1 MFKNMFKKVML
12 VLVSGFLVFAITSCG
27 KNEKQDLKGKIVIR
41 YWNGFTGPDGLTMQ
55 SIVDNFNREYSSE
68 DIVVMMDRLP
78 WDTLYQKL
86 LATSVSGTLPD
97 IVSIHGQRIPN
108 LVSRN
113 RLLSIDDEMLEE
125 LEFKAEDYIDYAW
138 DVGIYNDNRY
148 SLPLDVHPTAMYYN
162 IDMLE
167 DAGYSNPPTTW
178 EKLEEMAKEMT
189 KNNKY
194 GYVVPSMYSITKDM
208 FLSMHAQLDGKIVE
222 GDNEIIY
229 NDSAG
234 VKAAKYL
241 QDLVHVH
248 KVSPTDVGPG
258 GDGTLFKQGRSA
270 FYFDGP

>member
-125 LEFKAEDYIDYAW
+125 LEFKAEEHTSELQSRPHL
-138 DVGIYNDNRY
+138 VCR
-148 SLPLDVHPTAMYYN
+148 LL
-162 IDMLE
+162 LE
-167 DAGYSNPPTTW
+167 
-178 EKLEEMAKEMT
+178 K
-189 KNNKY
+189 KNNC
-194 GYVVPSMYSITKDM
+194 
-208 FLSMHAQLDGKIVE
+208 
-222 GDNEIIY
+222 
-229 NDSAG
+229 
-234 VKAAKYL
+234 
-241 QDLVHVH
+241 
-248 KVSPTDVGPG
+248 
-258 GDGTLFKQGRSA
+258 
-270 FYFDGP
+270 